1 MKRWSS
7 GEMALRWTAAGMF
20 EAERQ
25 FRRVIGYEQL
35 AALALAVERDVTRAT
50 TPTEEVATLVP
61 PDRHSGTAVQSS
73 TTGGTSSARARWLVG
88 GRAGVTGG
96 LQ

>member
-1 MKRWSS
+1 MPGAVGATWQRSVKTAVGTLTVKRWSS

-25 FRRVIGYEQL
+25 FRRVIGYKQL
-35 AALALAVERDVTRAT
+35 AALALAVQRDMNRSS

-61 PDRHSGTAVQSS
+61 A
-73 TTGGTSSARARWLVG
+73 
-88 GRAGVTGG
+88 
-96 LQ
+96 